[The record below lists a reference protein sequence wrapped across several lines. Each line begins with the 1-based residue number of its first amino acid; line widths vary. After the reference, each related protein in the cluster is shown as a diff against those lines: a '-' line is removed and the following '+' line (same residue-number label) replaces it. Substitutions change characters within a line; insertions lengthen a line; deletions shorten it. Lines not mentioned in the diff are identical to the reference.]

1 MQPVQEI
8 TKDLRFRDMIFGD
21 IPAGLRLCRASG
33 WNQLEEDWHL
43 FLRLNPAG
51 SRVAEKNA
59 KVIGTVSTVCYE
71 DRFSWLS
78 MVLVDPRER
87 GVGIGTRLLHE
98 GLALLHDQNCVRLDA
113 TPAGRQIYH
122 RHGFVQEYTLHRMV
136 GIADPSHITSLSQ
149 ALRPMCAKDLPELM
163 ALDTQVFGAHRDE
176 VIVDLFHRAPQY
188 AWVLEIDGQ
197 LRGHILGRPGH
208 LYEHLGP
215 IVARDLECALGL
227 TAACLRANPGRTF
240 VIDASSFESGWREW
254 LIAHGFVEERPFL
267 RMRRGD
273 NHYPGFPEHQFAI
286 VGPEFG

>member
-1 MQPVQEI
+1 MQPAQEI
-8 TKDLRFRDMIFGD
+8 TKDLRFRDMTLGD

-33 WNQLEEDWHL
+33 WNQLEEDWRL

-51 SRVAEKNA
+51 ARVAEKNA
-59 KVIGTVSTVCYE
+59 KVIGTVATVCYE
-71 DRFSWLS
+71 GRFSWLS

-87 GVGIGTRLLHE
+87 SVGIGTRLLHE
-98 GLALLHDQNCVRLDA
+98 GLALLHDQKCIRLDA
-113 TPAGRQIYH
+113 TPAGWQIYH
-122 RHGFVQEYTLHRMV
+122 RHGFVQEHTLHRMV
-136 GIADPSHITSLSQ
+136 GTADPSHITSLPQ
-149 ALRPMCAKDLPELM
+149 AVRPMRAEDLPEVM

-176 VIVDLFHRAPQY
+176 VIVDLFRRAPQY

-197 LRGHILGRPGH
+197 LRGHTLGRPGH

-215 IVARDLECALGL
+215 IVAREPECALGL

-240 VIDASSFESGWREW
+240 AIDATSFQSGWTEW
-254 LIAHGFVEERPFL
+254 LITHGFTEERPFL

-273 NHYPGFPEHQFAI
+273 THYPGFPEHQFAI

>member
-8 TKDLRFRDMIFGD
+8 TKDLRFRNMTAGD
-21 IPAGLRLCRASG
+21 IPAGLRLCRANR
-33 WNQLEEDWHL
+33 WNQLEEDWRL
-43 FLRLNPAG
+43 FLLLNPAG

-59 KVIGTVSTVCYE
+59 EVIGTVATIRYE
-71 DRFSWLS
+71 DRFSWLA

-87 GVGIGTRLLHE
+87 GVGVGTRLLHE
-98 GLALLHDQNCVRLDA
+98 GLALLHDQKCVRLDA
-113 TPAGRQIYH
+113 TPAGRQIYQ

-136 GIADPSHITSLSQ
+136 GTAGPDRLSSPSHAS
-149 ALRPMCAKDLPELM
+149 RPMRAEDLPEMM
-163 ALDTQVFGAHRDE
+163 ALDTQVFGAHREE
-176 VIVDLFHRAPQY
+176 VIVDLLHCAPQY

-215 IVARDLECALGL
+215 IVARDLECALRL
-227 TAACLRANPGRTF
+227 TAACLRANPGRIF
-240 VIDASSFESGWREW
+240 AIDASSFESGWREW
-254 LIAHGFVEERPFL
+254 LIAHGFVEERPFI

-273 NHYPGFPEHQFAI
+273 NHYPGVPERQFGI